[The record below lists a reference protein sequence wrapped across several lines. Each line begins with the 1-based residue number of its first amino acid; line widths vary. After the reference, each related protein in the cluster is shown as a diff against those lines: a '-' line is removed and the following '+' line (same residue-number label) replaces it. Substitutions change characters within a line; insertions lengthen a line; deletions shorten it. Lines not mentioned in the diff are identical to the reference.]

1 MIRSIS
7 TKADV
12 YGAIASL
19 LCLAH
24 CFATPILFFSNNS
37 IASEVQLTPIWW
49 ETLDFSFLAISF
61 LAIYRST
68 QTTTK
73 RLMKYLLWSFW
84 ALLLTFIL
92 NEKIYLVNVSGV
104 YRDLSAVILA
114 LLHIYN
120 LSFCQCKDD
129 TCCIHS

>member
-24 CFATPILFFSNNS
+24 CFATPILFFSHNS
-37 IASEVQLTPIWW
+37 ISSEVQLNPIWW

-120 LSFCQCKDD
+120 LRFCQCKDD

>member
-1 MIRSIS
+1 MNRSIS

-24 CFATPILFFSNNS
+24 CFATPILFFSHNS

>member
-24 CFATPILFFSNNS
+24 CFATPILFFSHNS

-49 ETLDFSFLAISF
+49 ETLDFSFLAVSF

-120 LSFCQCKDD
+120 LSFCQCKDY
-129 TCCIHS
+129 TCCIHN

>member
-24 CFATPILFFSNNS
+24 CFATPILFFSHNS

-120 LSFCQCKDD
+120 LSFCQCKND

>member
-7 TKADV
+7 IKADV
-12 YGAIASL
+12 VGVISSL
-19 LCLAH
+19 LCLIH
-24 CFATPILFFSNNS
+24 CFATPILFFSHSS
-37 IASEVQLTPIWW
+37 ISSEIQLTPIWW

-114 LLHIYN
+114 ILHIYN

>member
-24 CFATPILFFSNNS
+24 CFVTPILFFSHNS
-37 IASEVQLTPIWW
+37 ISSEVQLTPIWW

-129 TCCIHS
+129 TCCIHN

>member
-7 TKADV
+7 IKADV
-12 YGAIASL
+12 FGAIASL

-24 CFATPILFFSNNS
+24 CFATPILFFSHSS
-37 IASEVQLTPIWW
+37 ISSEIQLTPIWW

-73 RLMKYLLWSFW
+73 RIMKYLLWSFW
-84 ALLLTFIL
+84 ALLFTFVL
-92 NEKIYLVNVSGV
+92 NEKMSVINISGIYG
-104 YRDLSAVILA
+104 DLSAVILS

-129 TCCIHS
+129 NCCVHN

>member
-24 CFATPILFFSNNS
+24 CFATPILFFSHNS
-37 IASEVQLTPIWW
+37 VSSKLQLTPIWW
-49 ETLDFSFLAISF
+49 ETLDFSFLVISF

-73 RLMKYLLWSFW
+73 RLMKFLLWSFW